1 MKKIL
6 MLALAVSAAA
16 VTAAP
21 AAAAT
26 YNVKANVT
34 ATCTALTGSATD
46 LDFGTLTVAAD
57 GTLTGTHTKS
67 STQAS
72 VVCNGAATTMTV
84 VSTPM
89 TNAATA
95 FDAGFT
101 NTINYTTAVTLA
113 GFTYTGP
120 SPQVTGARSG
130 LLTVTAS
137 ALAPAGGLALVA
149 GNYAGTITV
158 TLAPS
163 A

>member
-6 MLALAVSAAA
+6 MIAVAASAMAA
-16 VTAAP
+16 TATP

-26 YNVKANVT
+26 YAVKANVT
-34 ATCTALTGSATD
+34 ATCTTLSGSATD
-46 LDFGTLTVAAD
+46 IDFGTLAVNAD
-57 GTLTGTHTKS
+57 GTLNGTYTDS

-89 TNAATA
+89 TNAATL
-95 FDAGFT
+95 FDAAFT
-101 NTINYTTAVTLA
+101 NTINYTTGVTLA
-113 GFTYTGP
+113 GFTYVGP
-120 SPQVTGARSG
+120 GAQLTGARSG
-130 LLTVTAS
+130 TLTVTAS

>member
-1 MKKIL
+1 MKKLLLI
-6 MLALAVSAAA
+6 AAA
-16 VTAAP
+16 VTAISANP
-21 AAAAT
+21 VMAQAAT

-34 ATCTALTGSATD
+34 ATCTALTGSTTD
-46 LDFGTLTVAAD
+46 LDFATLTVGAD
-57 GTLTGTHTKS
+57 GKLTGTYSKT

-89 TNAATA
+89 TNAATL
-95 FDAGFT
+95 FDAAFT
-101 NTINYTTAVTLA
+101 NTINYTTGVTLA
-113 GFTYTGP
+113 GFTYVGP
-120 SPQVTGARSG
+120 GAQLTGARSG
-130 LLTVTAS
+130 TLTVTAS